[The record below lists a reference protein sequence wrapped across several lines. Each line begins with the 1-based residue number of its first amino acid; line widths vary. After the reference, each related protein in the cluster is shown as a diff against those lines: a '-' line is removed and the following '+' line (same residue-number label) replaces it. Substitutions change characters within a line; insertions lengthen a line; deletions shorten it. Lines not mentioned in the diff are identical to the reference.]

1 MGISLIIIGAI
12 AAGAALSAVA
22 AIQQGQAAKKAG
34 QAQAA
39 IAEHNAK
46 LKERQAVAAREQA
59 REQADRFKLQ
69 GKQLQGKQ
77 KVALA
82 KGGVLAEVGTPALV
96 LEETAQNLEDDR
108 LAILREG
115 FLRGSFAESEAEGLR
130 AQGRAAIARGKN
142 AQIGSFLSAGGT
154 LLTGLGAAG
163 YAAYSLPTKGANL
176 TTLQKSKFTVVPL
189 P

>member
-1 MGISLIIIGAI
+1 MGASLIIPLII
-12 AAGAALSAVA
+12 AGTAVSVVGQ
-22 AIQQGQAAKKAG
+22 ISQGIAAKKAG

-46 LKERQAVAAREQA
+46 LKERQAEAAREQA
-59 REQADRFKLQ
+59 REEADRFKER
-69 GKQLQGKQ
+69 GERLQGKQ

-82 KGGVLAEVGTPALV
+82 KGGVLAETGTPALV

-130 AQGRAAIARGKN
+130 AQGRAAITRGKN
-142 AQIGSFLSAGGT
+142 AQIGSFLGAGGT

-163 YAAYSLPTKGANL
+163 YAAYSLPAKGSNL
-176 TTLQKSKFTVVPL
+176 STLQVSKFN
-189 P
+189 